1 MFLQFGE
8 FYHSIVVS
16 VLINIPNLYCFINA
30 ASGKKVFDRSMPTH
44 IQAFPG
50 VRREL
55 YIRLDQVFLAALI
68 IIEDPKLDL
77 AIFGG
82 RSEQPVLKWRPLKI
96 KNAARVAFN
105 KRKSRVELL
114 WLHRIKDCD

>member
-1 MFLQFGE
+1 
-8 FYHSIVVS
+8 
-16 VLINIPNLYCFINA
+16 
-30 ASGKKVFDRSMPTH
+30 MPTH

-105 KRKSRVELL
+105 KRKSRVKLP
-114 WLHRIKDCD
+114 WLHRIKDCDCRDLLPVHSDHLAVDGDTIILIGVSCLSLSE